1 MKKIRMKFF
10 TFYWDGEN
18 KTESA
23 KIVAINF
30 ATALK
35 AAFEDNI
42 PDITS
47 VYSDE
52 VTVYTDEQSN
62 EE

>member
-1 MKKIRMKFF
+1 MKAVKMKSF
-10 TFYWDGEN
+10 TLYWNREN
-18 KTESA
+18 KAESI

-35 AAFEDNI
+35 AAFGDNI

>member
-1 MKKIRMKFF
+1 MKVVKMKSF
-10 TFYWDGEN
+10 TLYWNGEN
-18 KTESA
+18 KTESI

-35 AAFEDNI
+35 AAFGDNI

>member
-1 MKKIRMKFF
+1 MKKIKMKSF
-10 TFYWDGEN
+10 TFYWNGEN

-35 AAFEDNI
+35 AAFGDNV
-42 PDITS
+42 PDLTN

>member
-1 MKKIRMKFF
+1 MKAVKMKSF
-10 TFYWDGEN
+10 TLYWNGEN
-18 KTESA
+18 KTESI

-35 AAFEDNI
+35 AAFVDNI

>member
-1 MKKIRMKFF
+1 MKTVKMKSF
-10 TFYWDGEN
+10 TFYWNGEN
-18 KTESA
+18 KTESI

-35 AAFEDNI
+35 AAFEDNV
-42 PDITS
+42 PDLTS

-52 VTVYTDEQSN
+52 VTVYTN

>member
-1 MKKIRMKFF
+1 MKAVKMKSF
-10 TFYWDGEN
+10 TLYWNGEN
-18 KTESA
+18 KTESI

-35 AAFEDNI
+35 AAFGDNV
-42 PDITS
+42 PDITG

>member
-1 MKKIRMKFF
+1 MKTVKMKSF
-10 TFYWDGEN
+10 TFYWNGEN
-18 KTESA
+18 KTESI

-35 AAFEDNI
+35 AAFGDNV
-42 PDITS
+42 PDLTS

>member
-1 MKKIRMKFF
+1 MKAVKMKSF
-10 TFYWDGEN
+10 TFYWNGEN

-30 ATALK
+30 ATAVK
-35 AAFEDNI
+35 AAFGDNV
-42 PDITS
+42 PDLTS
-47 VYSDE
+47 IYSDE

>member
-1 MKKIRMKFF
+1 MKAVKMKSF
-10 TFYWDGEN
+10 TLYWNGEN
-18 KTESA
+18 KTESI

-35 AAFEDNI
+35 AAFGDNI

-62 EE
+62 KE

>member
-1 MKKIRMKFF
+1 MKTVKMKSF
-10 TFYWDGEN
+10 TFYWNGEN
-18 KTESA
+18 KTESL

-35 AAFEDNI
+35 AAFEDDI

-52 VTVYTDEQSN
+52 VIVYTD
-62 EE
+62 

>member
-1 MKKIRMKFF
+1 MKAVKMKSF
-10 TFYWDGEN
+10 TLYWNGEN
-18 KTESA
+18 KTESI

-35 AAFEDNI
+35 AAFGNNI